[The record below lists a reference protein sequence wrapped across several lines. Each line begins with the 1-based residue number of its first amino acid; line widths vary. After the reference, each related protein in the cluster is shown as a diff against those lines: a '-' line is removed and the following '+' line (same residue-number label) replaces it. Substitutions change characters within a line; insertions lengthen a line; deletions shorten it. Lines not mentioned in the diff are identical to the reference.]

1 MKLGVVKAY
10 LKKEFI
16 DLWRSKMIVMVY
28 LIPMMVVILFGYGI
42 RMEVTHS
49 RTVVIDRDN
58 TKMSQEIIRAFSTT
72 KYFDTKVLNITDNE
86 ALRLIKQNKADL
98 FIIIP
103 HNFEK
108 NLMHSRDSEV
118 AVYIDGSFP
127 LRATTLEGYVQGVF
141 LNQLEKNGVK
151 VPFKINQR
159 NFFNESMRDEN
170 GIVPG
175 LIGLTMLIAPA
186 ILAALLIVKEKEIGT
201 IFNFYSSPVSKIEF
215 LIAKLTPPFVLYS
228 FNTFILFLIAVY
240 IFKVPFK
247 GSFLL
252 YFLASEIYIVISIGI
267 GLLVSIITSRQV
279 TALVLTVLIT
289 VIPGFLYSGILM
301 PISSMTGE
309 SYIEAHLFPVMYYN
323 HLLYDSFLIAQGF
336 NSPKNVEYFFILIF
350 YAAALLFI
358 GSLLLKKEL
367 K

>member
-1 MKLGVVKAY
+1 MKVGVIKAY

-16 DLWRSKMIVMVY
+16 DLWRSKMIIMVY
-28 LIPMMVVILFGYGI
+28 LIPAMIVILFGYGI
-42 RMEVTHS
+42 RMEVIHS
-49 RTVVIDRDN
+49 RTVIIDRDD
-58 TKMSQEIIRAFSTT
+58 TKLSHEIIRAFSTT
-72 KYFDTKVLNITDNE
+72 KYFDAKVLNITDNE
-86 ALRLIKQNKADL
+86 ALKLIKQNKADL

-108 NLMHSRDSEV
+108 NLMHSSDSEI

-141 LNQLEKNGVK
+141 LNLLEKNGVK

-186 ILAALLIVKEKEIGT
+186 IIAALLRVKEKEVGT

-215 LIAKLTPPFVLYS
+215 LIAKLIPPFVLYS
-228 FNTFILFLIAVY
+228 LNTFILFLIAVY

-252 YFLASEIYIVISIGI
+252 YFLASEIYIAISIGI

-323 HLLYDSFLIAQGF
+323 HLLYDAFLIAQGF

-350 YAAALLFI
+350 YAIALLFI